1 MNGEQRTTQQW
12 TIRINGVDQIS
23 VKPGESIE
31 IGRKPLRP
39 LPDDGHQRLEV
50 PDGTRSMSKR
60 HALFTVSGAGSG
72 TVRDLGS
79 TNGSYVVRGNGD
91 LMRLPVQSDFLLPTS
106 PIRMQFGDVPVDF
119 IRVAKPVSETFT
131 VPDLFGY
138 ALDTVKQEQQEPD
151 AAEMSVDDILDLRAG
166 EPTAAF
172 SADTVRRR
180 VRDLNNGLHGL
191 NGLNGLSD
199 AGDDEDSMPDSM
211 PIHVPG
217 ETPKPASPRDL
228 FADALA
234 DDADSEP
241 SLAEPVVEQA
251 VEQPV
256 EQSAADNAAESTGV
270 SDAVDASNTSNTSD
284 EQASAEPEAE
294 NAAST
299 AAAAMAADTA
309 QTDATPV
316 DGVQNDVTSVE
327 TVETVETTVEGDVAA
342 SDNAAAAD
350 EQTVTVDVQ
359 TGHSDIANA
368 GDANA
373 VAESATSTAAQSL
386 IGEQAT
392 GQTAA
397 AERAD
402 IPEEHRRFAELS
414 VQPDE
419 TEAFKPI
426 FEPGSVFER
435 VSKGEFRRSEQRI
448 EAGGFT
454 SDDAKRTSDFTEQFE
469 IARHPQ
475 LLPFLAMNPSLYDDL
490 YAWLAAQGNADI
502 DAALERNA
510 GYKDYRNAV
519 GK

>member
-50 PDGTRSMSKR
+50 SDGTRSMSKR

-72 TVRDLGS
+72 TIRDLGS

-180 VRDLNNGLHGL
+180 VRDLHNGLHGL
-191 NGLNGLSD
+191 NGLTD

-234 DDADSEP
+234 DDAESEP
-241 SLAEPVVEQA
+241 SSAEPA
-251 VEQPV
+251 EQPAEQTT
-256 EQSAADNAAESTGV
+256 EQSAEQPAEQSAQESAANSAAEPTGV
-270 SDAVDASNTSNTSD
+270 SDAGIASN
-284 EQASAEPEAE
+284 ASAEHASAELEAE
-294 NAAST
+294 NAVPAK
-299 AAAAMAADTA
+299 ADTA
-309 QTDATPV
+309 QADATPV
-316 DGVQNDVTSVE
+316 DSAQNDVLSVE
-327 TVETVETTVEGDVAA
+327 AAETAESVETTVEDSVAG
-342 SDNAAAAD
+342 SDNAVAAD

-359 TGHSDIANA
+359 TGHADIANA
-368 GDANA
+368 GDAN
-373 VAESATSTAAQSL
+373 V
-386 IGEQAT
+386 
-392 GQTAA
+392 

-402 IPEEHRRFAELS
+402 IPEEHRRFAEPS

-510 GYKDYRNAV
+510 GYRDYRNAV

>member
-50 PDGTRSMSKR
+50 SDGTRSMSKR

-72 TVRDLGS
+72 TLRDLGS

-191 NGLNGLSD
+191 NGL
-199 AGDDEDSMPDSM
+199 AGADDDEDSMPDSM

-234 DDADSEP
+234 DDADGEP
-241 SLAEPVVEQA
+241 SSAEPTESAEEPAEVPTQAHVEESVA
-251 VEQPV
+251 T
-256 EQSAADNAAESTGV
+256 SADTG
-270 SDAVDASNTSNTSD
+270 DANDASA
-284 EQASAEPEAE
+284 EQASTEPQVESAAPAQGEA
-294 NAAST
+294 
-299 AAAAMAADTA
+299 A
-309 QTDATPV
+309 QH
-316 DGVQNDVTSVE
+316 DVAGAE
-327 TVETVETTVEGDVAA
+327 TVETVETAVEENVTA
-342 SDNAAAAD
+342 SGNTTAVD

-359 TGHSDIANA
+359 AGHSDIANT
-368 GDANA
+368 GDTNTA
-373 VAESATSTAAQSL
+373 VESAASTTAQSL
-386 IGEQAT
+386 IGEQVA

-402 IPEEHRRFAELS
+402 IPEEHRRFAEPS

-419 TEAFKPI
+419 TETFKPI

-510 GYKDYRNAV
+510 GYRDYRNAV